1 MESNIQTPKLNING
15 AIGSTKTLVRPSLE
29 LRSEE
34 INDILSKRPAFI
46 IRFGLTIIALI
57 GILSIITSWYIKYPE
72 VIKGNAIITT
82 EIEPLKVISKS
93 SGRLQKI
100 LVKPEQWINQG
111 DYIAEIENTTRLENI
126 PVLQTLIHQAERY
139 LTNNTN
145 KILFPLHTITF
156 GDLQSEYNILLKN
169 YEESERL
176 LNDAIY
182 LQRKK
187 ILIQQIIGYK
197 KLVEINQKQVEIN
210 KEEFRNVETKY
221 LADKKM
227 YNEKVYGKL
236 EFLGFENAFLQKK
249 KENENYA
256 KVLVENSLT
265 LSEKEKQLYEL
276 DFEYIQKTRIFHD
289 NIGQSIQNIDNLIA
303 SWKQNYIITAPSSG
317 YLAFLRNLTEN
328 QVVHT
333 NDTLMSV
340 LPQKQHYIGY
350 ANVPSQNF
358 GKVKIGQKVIIKL
371 SNYPSEEYG
380 SIYGTIQDISSST
393 SNSRYR
399 IKIQLPHQLKTNFN
413 KSINFRSE
421 MMASAEIVTEDLR
434 LLERFFYSLRKI
446 FVD

>member
-1 MESNIQTPKLNING
+1 MESTIQTPKPHING
-15 AIGSTKTLVRPSLE
+15 SVVSTKPTLRPPLE
-29 LRSEE
+29 IRSDEV
-34 INDILSKRPAFI
+34 NDILSNRPAFI
-46 IRFGLTIIALI
+46 IRYGLSIIALI

-126 PVLQTLIHQAERY
+126 PILQTLAHQAKRY
-139 LTNNTN
+139 LTNNTD
-145 KILFPLHTITF
+145 KVIFPLHTITF
-156 GDLQSEYNILLKN
+156 GDLQSEYNLLLKN

-176 LNDAIY
+176 INDAIY

-187 ILIQQIIGYK
+187 ILTQQIIDYK

-276 DFEYIQKTRIFHD
+276 DFEYIQKARTFRD
-289 NIGQSIQNIDNLIA
+289 NIAQSIQNIDNLIA

-317 YLAFLRNLTEN
+317 YLAFLRNLAEN

-371 SNYPSEEYG
+371 SNYAPEEYG
-380 SIYGTIQDISSST
+380 SIDGTIQDISSST
-393 SNSRYR
+393 SNNQYR
-399 IKIQLPHQLKTNFN
+399 IKIQLPHQLKTTFN
-413 KSINFRSE
+413 KSISFRPE

-434 LLERFFYSLRKI
+434 LLERLFYSFRKI
-446 FVD
+446 IIQ